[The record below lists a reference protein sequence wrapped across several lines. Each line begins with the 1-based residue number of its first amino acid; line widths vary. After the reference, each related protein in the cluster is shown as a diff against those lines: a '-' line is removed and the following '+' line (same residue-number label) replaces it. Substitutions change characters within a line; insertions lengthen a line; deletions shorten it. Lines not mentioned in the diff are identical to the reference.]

1 MKLKTDEEILALC
14 YANPRMLTTTEKEDT
29 IRGFRKAEEIAREYA
44 EELQLKIG
52 AYEHALMALV
62 NDGDRHLRL
71 VEVYKDNPESVELHK
86 RKAKE
91 RQEAV
96 CIITLNR
103 DLYIKFPQIRNAS
116 LATEAKQ

>member
-1 MKLKTDEEILALC
+1 MNLESRMEKASLECGNPSLVRLQDAL
-14 YANPRMLTTTEKEDT
+14 T
-29 IRGFRKAEEIAREYA
+29 IAREYA

-71 VEVYKDNPESVELHK
+71 VEAYKDNPESVELHK

-96 CIITLNR
+96 CIITLNK
-103 DLYIKFPQIRNAS
+103 DLYIKFPQIRNAP
-116 LATEAKQ
+116 LATEVQDGK

>member
-1 MKLKTDEEILALC
+1 MDLESRMK
-14 YANPRMLTTTEKEDT
+14 EKEIKTSLTHRGEKTLNTST
-29 IRGFRKAEEIAREYA
+29 IDIDNALSIAREYA

-71 VEVYKDNPESVELHK
+71 VEAYKDNPERVELHK
-86 RKAKE
+86 RKAQE